1 MFSFFRCQGVP
12 VSFEVCDSSQEMVLP
27 MKQCANWLQTYFCEP
42 WFIEKVPTPSFHHPV
57 LEKVPMVR
65 ERSPQPVGGFQA
77 GGVGGVGVGGSKTVA
92 QEVPGSSGGPHVATD
107 SFTKTVLYSLM
118 KNVKMGDTVS
128 YKRLAEIA
136 GNDKAARA
144 VGGAMRSNPVPL
156 IIPCHRVICSDGKTG
171 NYSSGKANHLKEWL
185 LAHEKL
191 LKEM

>member
-1 MFSFFRCQGVP
+1 MFANKTDTHPRQILDF
-12 VSFEVCDSSQEMVLP
+12 LP
-27 MKQCANWLQTYFCEP
+27 RP
-42 WFIEKVPTPSFHHPV
+42 
-57 LEKVPMVR
+57 
-65 ERSPQPVGGFQA
+65 A
-77 GGVGGVGVGGSKTVA
+77 GGNNMFGNRLFVA
-92 QEVPGSSGGPHVATD
+92 QPY

>member
-1 MFSFFRCQGVP
+1 NRSQREQTCCCCCCNLSVINLAFLDDFFLSPRCQGVP

-57 LEKVPMVR
+57 LEK
-65 ERSPQPVGGFQA
+65 
-77 GGVGGVGVGGSKTVA
+77 
-92 QEVPGSSGGPHVATD
+92 D